1 MYYYLLYNS
10 SFSFIVE
17 NRLFST
23 ILYGSILY
31 ILTHAIL
38 NYCDVSILTIIN
50 NYFWTTLTLDIISIS
65 YAIYNTFMT
74 NANNIGNNSDSNVN
88 SNLDSENSM
97 NVSFNLLK
105 NKINTMLDR
114 KNDLTITQIPNT
126 NTINNINNIKQS
138 QNQTNNQ
145 TQNYHQTKNK
155 VQIQEHFNNV
165 SQSMT
170 NSMNDLDFSDLDDSI
185 QGIPSSTSLSLA
197 QTPSQFSTPIKNL
210 QHKNTNTHTNNTNH
224 NHTNNSTTKLQ
235 ASTPISL
242 IRNNANGISNG
253 IKIEPPMI
261 QDDSFGNGNGNGND
275 NGNGNGN
282 GLGNG
287 NESVAGSDVGSIMDL
302 EDFENSF

>member
-38 NYCDVSILTIIN
+38 NYCDISILSIIN
-50 NYFWTTLTLDIISIS
+50 NYFWTTLSLDIISFT
-65 YAIYNTFMT
+65 YTIYNSFI
-74 NANNIGNNSDSNVN
+74 NNDSGSGHSHGSVDNNT
-88 SNLDSENSM
+88 SNL

-114 KNDLTITQIPNT
+114 KNDLTITHIPNA
-126 NTINNINNIKQS
+126 NQSPEHNNKNNNNKNNNKNNNNQS
-138 QNQTNNQ
+138 QKN
-145 TQNYHQTKNK
+145 NK
-155 VQIQEHFNNV
+155 VQIQEHINNV
-165 SQSMT
+165 STYNNTTT
-170 NSMNDLDFSDLDDSI
+170 NGSNGSNNSLDDFDFTDLDDVI
-185 QGIPSSTSLSLA
+185 QPPSSQPL
-197 QTPSQFSTPIKNL
+197 SQFSTPIKQL
-210 QHKNTNTHTNNTNH
+210 QANKNKMNT
-224 NHTNNSTTKLQ
+224 TTVTK

-242 IRNNANGISNG
+242 IRSNTKIS
-253 IKIEPPMI
+253 EPII
-261 QDDSFGNGNGNGND
+261 QDDSSFGNGIGNGI
-275 NGNGNGN
+275 GNGVGN
-282 GLGNG
+282 GLG

>member
-50 NYFWTTLTLDIISIS
+50 NYFWTTLTLDIISFT
-65 YAIYNTFMT
+65 YAIYNSFI
-74 NANNIGNNSDSNVN
+74 NNDSINSISNNSSFGTSNN
-88 SNLDSENSM
+88 SSDTNSL

-114 KNDLTITQIPNT
+114 KNDLTITHIPNT
-126 NTINNINNIKQS
+126 NQLQNNNNNNRKQINNQQK
-138 QNQTNNQ
+138 T
-145 TQNYHQTKNK
+145 NK
-155 VQIQEHFNNV
+155 VQIQENFNNV
-165 SQSMT
+165 NTYDNT
-170 NSMNDLDFSDLDDSI
+170 NGSSNPIDDFDFTDLDDVI
-185 QGIPSSTSLSLA
+185 QPPSLA
-197 QTPSQFSTPIKNL
+197 PLSSPTQFSTPIKNL
-210 QHKNTNTHTNNTNH
+210 QAKKNNMNTNMNTNTNTNK
-224 NHTNNSTTKLQ
+224 NS

-242 IRNNANGISNG
+242 IRSNS
-253 IKIEPPMI
+253 KIPEPII
-261 QDDSFGNGNGNGND
+261 QDSNEFGNGNSNS
-275 NGNGNGN
+275 
-282 GLGNG
+282 NG

>member
-38 NYCDVSILTIIN
+38 NYCDVSILAIIN
-50 NYFWTTLTLDIISIS
+50 NYFWTTLTLDVISFT
-65 YAIYNTFMT
+65 YAIYNSFM
-74 NANNIGNNSDSNVN
+74 NDDFSNGNSSSNSSDNNNSNN
-88 SNLDSENSM
+88 SNSL

-114 KNDLTITQIPNT
+114 KNDLTITHIPNT
-126 NTINNINNIKQS
+126 NQLQDNNKNNNKNQINTNPS
-138 QNQTNNQ
+138 QKN
-145 TQNYHQTKNK
+145 NK
-155 VQIQEHFNNV
+155 VQIQENFNNITTYDNSSSINNTNV
-165 SQSMT
+165 SI
-170 NSMNDLDFSDLDDSI
+170 DDFDFTDLDDVI
-185 QGIPSSTSLSLA
+185 QPPTSQPL
-197 QTPSQFSTPIKNL
+197 SQFSTPIKHL
-210 QHKNTNTHTNNTNH
+210 QTQKNNSNTNTNNSNNNTN
-224 NHTNNSTTKLQ
+224 TNTNSTMLK

-242 IRNNANGISNG
+242 IRNNTKIS
-253 IKIEPPMI
+253 EPII
-261 QDDSFGNGNGNGND
+261 QDDS
-275 NGNGNGN
+275 
-282 GLGNG
+282 GLG

>member
-50 NYFWTTLTLDIISIS
+50 NYFWTILTLDVISVI
-65 YAIYNTFMT
+65 YAIYTSFVNDEFVSGDRRVS
-74 NANNIGNNSDSNVN
+74 ASGSDSSN
-88 SNLDSENSM
+88 SL

-114 KNDLTITQIPNT
+114 KNDLTITQIPNQHT
-126 NTINNINNIKQS
+126 NTNTNINNDNSSKK
-138 QNQTNNQ
+138 N
-145 TQNYHQTKNK
+145 NK
-155 VQIQEHFNNV
+155 VKIQENFNNV
-165 SQSMT
+165 STYNNT
-170 NSMNDLDFSDLDDSI
+170 NNNTNDSNSSFDDFDFTDLDNVI
-185 QGIPSSTSLSLA
+185 EPPSSNPLA
-197 QTPSQFSTPIKNL
+197 QFSTPIKNL
-210 QHKNTNTHTNNTNH
+210 QNKNNSNTNTTML
-224 NHTNNSTTKLQ
+224 K

-242 IRNNANGISNG
+242 IRSNTKITEPIVQDAN
-253 IKIEPPMI
+253 
-261 QDDSFGNGNGNGND
+261 D
-275 NGNGNGN
+275 
-282 GLGNG
+282 LGNG